1 MLRARDDEDTLS
13 PNVLDIKIPSGNRV
27 PEVGDPIIISGIKK
41 QDTRI
46 TYSNVTTTIST
57 STISGLTGMT
67 SENLGFS
74 ISGNG
79 IPLGSVITEI
89 LSETSIEIDQ
99 DCTITS
105 STAEVYIGPNF
116 FLEGN
121 PELITPDPDVSLL
134 NEQYNIIKVKDYEE
148 VSEEIII
155 TVPVDLIF
163 DKINV
168 SNSIE
173 IYSYG
178 NESYSVAFPYPSKWS
193 ASNVA
198 SFEVVSDFFETK
210 RRYSLKVTPLNP
222 NPINISLIGF
232 NEMLIGDN
240 GKDFSFNG
248 KIFTDEPT
256 NISCLLFHSYT
267 GVWDTSKI
275 YSIGETVFYN
285 NFFYSSA
292 TNSQQGN
299 QPDVSPTEWS
309 LLVPENTNVSQGRF
323 IPFRSNVEEL
333 PISDEEKNSLNINIT
348 ISEHGSEPFYITSPN
363 LIEDFLYYSNPYVY
377 SARYSMP
384 DFYWD
389 IDSEQTKPSAP
400 LHRLIDCLT
409 TGARDVYEEYLRV
422 YHYEPGQLGRL
433 AEQYE
438 TNNTHSTLVN
448 PRYVETKYAPWLS
461 HFNGHLLKRNIPYS
475 FDGVGG
481 ESFETLQPLFS
492 ADGQTEDF
500 IKWQLS
506 TGYYGTKAGTTE
518 ALREAT
524 KQVLHYT
531 KDREESTYFVSI
543 IKHYLGDPFKIL
555 ILTKVNETFD
565 CSEDGQESAA
575 ILDAVEMAKPMG
587 YKIYHIA
594 VDEVFF
600 RIGDELDDEEKPLQ

>member
-1 MLRARDDEDTLS
+1 MPKTFNRLSQFNALESTERLSGIQIPLLKNDIEGSSDWVLRAKDDEDTTS
-13 PNVLDIKIPSGNRV
+13 PNVLDVKISSGNRV
-27 PEVGDPIIISGIKK
+27 PEVGDPIVISGIAKNE
-41 QDTRI
+41 TRI
-46 TYSNVTTTIST
+46 TYSDVTTTAST
-57 STISGLTGMT
+57 FIISGLTGMT
-67 SENLGFS
+67 SENIGYS
-74 ISGNG
+74 VSGNG
-79 IPLGSVITEI
+79 IPVGSVITEV
-89 LSETSIEIDQ
+89 LSLTSIEIDQ
-99 DCTITS
+99 ACTVTS

-121 PELITPDPDVSLL
+121 PELITVDPDVVLL
-134 NEQYNIIKVKDYEE
+134 NGKYNIIKVEE

-155 TVPVDLIF
+155 TVPVDYIF
-163 DKINV
+163 NKL
-168 SNSIE
+168 NSDPASITE

-178 NESYSVAFPYPSKWS
+178 NESYSTAFPYPSKWNV
-193 ASNVA
+193 SNVK

-210 RRYSLKVTPLNP
+210 KKYSLKITPLNS

-248 KIFTDEPT
+248 KIFCSETTTVSCSLYVASDGPQPEP
-256 NISCLLFHSYT
+256 
-267 GVWDTSKI
+267 
-275 YSIGETVFYN
+275 
-285 NFFYSSA
+285 A
-292 TNSQQGN
+292 TTIVYPGKF
-299 QPDVSPTEWS
+299 TA
-309 LLVPENTNVSQGRF
+309 
-323 IPFRSNVEEL
+323 FRSNIEEL
-333 PISDEEKNSLNINIT
+333 PISDEEKHSLNINIT
-348 ISEHGSEPFYITSPN
+348 ISEHGSQPFYITSPN

-389 IDSEQTKPSAP
+389 IDSNQTNPSAP

-409 TGARDVYEEYLRV
+409 TGARDVYEEYLRI

-448 PRYVETKYAPWLS
+448 PKYVETKYASWLS
-461 HFNGHLLKRNIPYS
+461 QFNGHILKRNIPYS
-475 FDGVGG
+475 FDGVSE

-492 ADGQTEDF
+492 ADGPTEDF

-506 TGYYGTKAGTTE
+506 TGYYGMKSGTTE

-531 KDREESTYFVSI
+531 KDGEESTYFVSI
-543 IKHYLGDPFKIL
+543 IKHYLNDPFKIL
-555 ILTKVNETFD
+555 ILTKLNETFD

-594 VDEVFF
+594 VEEVVF
-600 RIGDELDDEEKPLQ
+600 RIGDELDDTEKPLQ